1 MSRSLS
7 AEVKRQRR
15 CSLEAWGNARATPQE
30 PCADTA
36 SAESAT
42 HHDRASIPP
51 KASLVSRLD
60 LRLHLQKRLASTNEC
75 QRRIVVNNSPDFARL
90 FRNTLGALLLC
101 AVLVLLCYLFVD
113 PPFPFFVHD
122 HRFADYAVWKWLIY
136 PPPVL
141 QAWAPVVLAG
151 LMVRRV
157 YGHFRRWELAV
168 LVACV
173 TIILVEQFRLSV
185 ACAFGRYWPITWIKD
200 NPSLIRDGVYG
211 FHPFHGASSMGASPQ
226 ATPLGRWLSPPSS
239 GSPTRDGG
247 GRAGL
252 GPWPLSWVSW
262 PFIISWET

>member
-168 LVACV
+168 PGRCHGSPGLLSFRGRRDRRWVCRRHRGSVCGSLQRACRGTVAG
-173 TIILVEQFRLSV
+173 T
-185 ACAFGRYWPITWIKD
+185 
-200 NPSLIRDGVYG
+200 
-211 FHPFHGASSMGASPQ
+211 
-226 ATPLGRWLSPPSS
+226 SS
-239 GSPTRDGG
+239 GGSSERAAAPDRVGKRRSCPLTQGSHAGDTAASEGKRTGDGYVG
-247 GRAGL
+247 SKLVCA
-252 GPWPLSWVSW
+252 
-262 PFIISWET
+262 